1 VPTVRGALLL
11 LIGAVTVAFAAK
23 WARDLLRARTAGKGT
38 ADAGPPK
45 LVEIV
50 IGFVTNFF
58 DTLGIG
64 SFAPTTAA
72 FKALKLVP
80 DENIPGTMLI
90 GHSLP
95 IVAQAFIFIA
105 VVSVDPTVMLTLIGA
120 TVAGGWVGAGVVTR
134 LPRRPIQIGMGIG
147 LALAAAFMAGSQL
160 GVFPGGGTALGLSSG
175 KLAFAASAFALFG
188 AVLMI
193 GIGNYAPSLILLS
206 ILGMDP
212 RAAFP
217 IMMGAGAL
225 VALISAFKFIDRARY
240 TRRAAL
246 GLAVGGIPAVL
257 IAGLV
262 VRSLPLAALR
272 WIVVAVVLYAAS
284 MMLRSALGGGD
295 RTVAL

>member
-1 VPTVRGALLL
+1 MPTVRVALLL
-11 LIGAVTVAFAAK
+11 VIGAATVAFAVA
-23 WARDLLRARTAGKGT
+23 WARDLLKGRSAG
-38 ADAGPPK
+38 AAGAGSPK
-45 LVEIV
+45 LAEVV

-134 LPRRPIQIGMGIG
+134 LPRRPIQVGMGIG

-160 GVFPGGGTALGLSSG
+160 GVFPGGGTALGLSST
-175 KLAFAASAFALFG
+175 KLAVAASGFALFG

-225 VALISAFKFIDRARY
+225 VALISAFKFIERARY

-246 GLAVGGIPAVL
+246 GLTLGGVPAVL
-257 IAGLV
+257 IAGLL

-284 MMLRSALGGGD
+284 MMLRSAVEA
-295 RTVAL
+295 RR

>member
-1 VPTVRGALLL
+1 MPTVRVALLL
-11 LIGAVTVAFAAK
+11 AIGAATVAFAVA
-23 WARDLLRARTAGKGT
+23 WARDLLKGRSAGAAG
-38 ADAGPPK
+38 AGPPK
-45 LVEIV
+45 LVEIA

-134 LPRRPIQIGMGIG
+134 LPRRPIQIGMGVG

-160 GVFPGGGTALGLSSG
+160 GVFPGGGTALGLSST
-175 KLAFAASAFALFG
+175 KLAVAASGFALFG

-225 VALISAFKFIDRARY
+225 VALISAFKFIERARY

-246 GLAVGGIPAVL
+246 GLTLGGVPAVL
-257 IAGLV
+257 IAGLLV
-262 VRSLPLAALR
+262 KSLPLAALR
-272 WIVVAVVLYAAS
+272 WIVVVVVLYAAS
-284 MMLRSALGGGD
+284 MMLRSAVEA
-295 RTVAL
+295 RR